1 MLLLQLLTTLLP
13 LNKIKVFTKTFKR
26 KEEIFPLVLLNNN
39 FHEFLKSFYVK
50 FLVVVVVV
58 DGDVCSFFVL
68 NDLQEF
74 FTVSKFGFLER

>member
-1 MLLLQLLTTLLP
+1 M
-13 LNKIKVFTKTFKR
+13 
-26 KEEIFPLVLLNNN
+26 LNNN

-50 FLVVVVVV
+50 FLVVVLVVVV

-74 FTVSKFGFLER
+74 FTVSRKVVEFTLGLSTIFKIFSLLETHNWSLRKDIVKVFL

>member
-1 MLLLQLLTTLLP
+1 MLLLQLWAILLP

-68 NDLQEF
+68 ND
-74 FTVSKFGFLER
+74 